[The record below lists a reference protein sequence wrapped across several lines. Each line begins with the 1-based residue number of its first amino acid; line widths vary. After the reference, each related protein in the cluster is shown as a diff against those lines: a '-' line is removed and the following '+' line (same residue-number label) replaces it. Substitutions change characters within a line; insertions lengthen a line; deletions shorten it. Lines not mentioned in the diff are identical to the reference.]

1 MVIKFEEWYRSLGDE
16 PRLLMKAELKPV
28 QGKRFQPTGFPDLGA
43 AEYTS
48 PDGTQMMLVESTQ
61 SMANRLE
68 SVCWNKAEQELV
80 QPLKGTPYIHV
91 DLDEGGA
98 FTNSI
103 LEAHR
108 INSEYI
114 TGKKTQKSFNETITE
129 EIGYDLNK
137 PVPFKAFYET
147 LMKYDPNCLIH
158 GVFLEEIGGR
168 LRVPR
173 TLSAFIE
180 ASEVRP
186 VQSGGVKFSRVA
198 PAVKGG
204 EGNVPYTRT
213 EYTARDLTAYFNLDL
228 AGIRGFGLGEEAEKY
243 LVAMSL
249 YKIRHFLREGLRLRT
264 ACDLEM
270 IDEVRVTNIESL
282 EVPSIDEFE
291 RVLPELIQECKAK
304 GHFADPPIT
313 RLKYRE

>member
-1 MVIKFEEWYRSLGDE
+1 
-16 PRLLMKAELKPV
+16 MKVELKPV
-28 QGKRFQPTGFPDLGA
+28 QGDRFQPTGFPDLGA

-48 PDGTQMMLVESTQ
+48 PDGVQMMLVESAQ

-68 SVCWNKAEQELV
+68 SVCWDKGEQELV

-91 DLDEGGA
+91 ELDEDGS

-114 TGKKTQKSFNETITE
+114 TGKKRQEKFRERITR
-129 EIGYDLNK
+129 EIGYDQKK
-137 PVPFKAFYET
+137 PVSFKAFYKT
-147 LMKYDPNCLIH
+147 LLKYDPNCLVH

-180 ASEVRP
+180 ASGVRP
-186 VQSGGVKFSRVA
+186 VQSGGVKFSHVA

-204 EGNVPYTRT
+204 EGNVPYSRT
-213 EYTARDLTAYFNLDL
+213 EFIASSITAYFNLDL
-228 AGIRGFGLGEEAEKY
+228 ASIRGFGLGEEAEKY
-243 LVAMSL
+243 LVALSL
-249 YKIRHFLREGLRLRT
+249 YKIRRFLREGLRLRT
-264 ACDLEM
+264 ACDLEL
-270 IDEVRVTNIESL
+270 IDDIKVTNVEGL
-282 EVPSIDEFE
+282 EVPPVDEFE
-291 RVLPELIQECKAK
+291 AALPDLIQECKAK
-304 GHFADPPIT
+304 GHFVDPPVT
-313 RLKYRE
+313 RLTYRE

>member
-1 MVIKFEEWYRSLGDE
+1 MSKYEEWYQSLGDE
-16 PRLLMKAELKPV
+16 PRLLLKAELKPV
-28 QGKRFQPTGFPDLGA
+28 QGDRFQPSGFPDLGA

-48 PDGTQMMLVESTQ
+48 PDGTQMMLVESAQ

-68 SVCWNKAEQELV
+68 SVCWSAAEEGLV
-80 QPLKGTPYIHV
+80 QPLRGTPYIHV
-91 DLDEGGA
+91 DLDEEGS

-114 TGKKTQKSFNETITE
+114 TGKGIQESFNEVIAK
-129 EIGYDLNK
+129 EIGYDPKK
-137 PVPFKAFYET
+137 PINFKAFYKT
-147 LMKYDPNCLIH
+147 LLKYDPNCLIH

-180 ASEVRP
+180 ASDVRP
-186 VQSGGVKFSRVA
+186 VQSGGVKFSHVA
-198 PAVKGG
+198 PAIKGG
-204 EGNVPYTRT
+204 EGNVPYSRT
-213 EYTARDLTAYFNLDL
+213 EYTSRDLTAYFNLDL
-228 AGIRGFGLGEEAEKY
+228 ASIRGFGVGGDAEKY

-249 YKIRHFLREGLRLRT
+249 YKIRRFFREGLRLRT
-264 ACDLEM
+264 ACDLEL
-270 IDEVRVTNIESL
+270 IDDVKVTNVEGLEIPSLAEIE
-282 EVPSIDEFE
+282 EE
-291 RVLPELIQECKAK
+291 LPGLIQECKAK

-313 RLKYRE
+313 KLKYRE